1 MKNIYGKYIDE
12 ELWLIKENEWVSSL
26 QNIRESQFAL
36 GNGYLGTRGILEEL
50 PPDCIPG
57 TYLAGIYDRAMARVA
72 YLVNLPNPFNFR
84 FVINGEKLDL
94 TSMNLLKHQRILN
107 LHKGILV
114 RHTEFKNVA
123 GKRFEYQ
130 SMRFVSMS
138 NKNIGVMQIMVAARD
153 CDCTLEIHTGI
164 DTSVANEGML
174 TEGRKTHFNVKDI
187 GQEKNAGFLVVETLE
202 KKHTIVFWSGF
213 YYEINGKKVYAK
225 DNMLE
230 LNLEKGKP
238 VIITKIFHIEHFAG
252 SNNNNSYKEKV
263 FKKFYR
269 SFHTDFNDLL
279 NAHIEAW
286 EKLWDT
292 SDVQIKGTANLQI
305 NLRFNIY
312 HMLICAPGDNGFSS
326 IGARTLSG
334 EGYKGHVFWDSE
346 ILILPFFLYTHPEMA
361 KNMLLYRYM
370 RLDKARE
377 NAKELGYT
385 GAMFPWESAGIGDE
399 QTPDWAKDINGK
411 IVKIY
416 SHKMEHHITAD
427 IAFAVWRYYLA
438 TEDDMFMKQYG
449 CELLFESARFWASRV
464 EYNKRKKQYEIKHV
478 VGPDEFHNEV
488 NNNVYTNFLAKWN
501 LKYGRWI
508 FLWLKKNFPKN
519 CQSLKRKLNLTDKE
533 VSQWRVIAS
542 AMKSPVINKN
552 GVIEQFDGYFKL
564 RKMPIL
570 ETDENGIPVLPLYS
584 GTKALGKTQL
594 IKQAD
599 VLMLMYLFPDVFNK
613 ETKRA
618 NYEYYMP
625 RTVHRSSLSAS
636 VCSIAAC
643 QTGDIFRAY
652 HLFNVALRADIS
664 NLYGNTDEGV
674 HAASLGGTYQA
685 VVFGFGGLCIRGET
699 LCINP
704 KVPKTWNKIL
714 FSFLWKGSI
723 LRFELAHNVVAIKV
737 EFSKKK
743 YVKIRVFNEVH
754 ELERNRQYT
763 FKRKERQRFEFYY

>member
-1 MKNIYGKYIDE
+1 
-12 ELWLIKENEWVSSL
+12 
-26 QNIRESQFAL
+26 
-36 GNGYLGTRGILEEL
+36 
-50 PPDCIPG
+50 
-57 TYLAGIYDRAMARVA
+57 
-72 YLVNLPNPFNFR
+72 
-84 FVINGEKLDL
+84 
-94 TSMNLLKHQRILN
+94 
-107 LHKGILV
+107 
-114 RHTEFKNVA
+114 
-123 GKRFEYQ
+123 
-130 SMRFVSMS
+130 
-138 NKNIGVMQIMVAARD
+138 QIMVASQD
-153 CDCTLEIHTGI
+153 CDCTLEIHTSI
-164 DTSVANEGML
+164 DTSVTNEGML

-238 VIITKIFHIEHFAG
+238 VIITKIFHIENFAG

-292 SDVQIKGTANLQI
+292 SDVQLKGTANLQI

-438 TEDDMFMKQYG
+438 TEDDTFMKQYG
-449 CELLFESARFWASRV
+449 CELLFESARFWA
-464 EYNKRKKQYEIKHV
+464 
-478 VGPDEFHNEV
+478 
-488 NNNVYTNFLAKWN
+488 
-501 LKYGRWI
+501 
-508 FLWLKKNFPKN
+508 
-519 CQSLKRKLNLTDKE
+519 
-533 VSQWRVIAS
+533 
-542 AMKSPVINKN
+542 
-552 GVIEQFDGYFKL
+552 
-564 RKMPIL
+564 
-570 ETDENGIPVLPLYS
+570 
-584 GTKALGKTQL
+584 
-594 IKQAD
+594 
-599 VLMLMYLFPDVFNK
+599 
-613 ETKRA
+613 
-618 NYEYYMP
+618 
-625 RTVHRSSLSAS
+625 
-636 VCSIAAC
+636 
-643 QTGDIFRAY
+643 
-652 HLFNVALRADIS
+652 
-664 NLYGNTDEGV
+664 
-674 HAASLGGTYQA
+674 
-685 VVFGFGGLCIRGET
+685 
-699 LCINP
+699 
-704 KVPKTWNKIL
+704 
-714 FSFLWKGSI
+714 
-723 LRFELAHNVVAIKV
+723 
-737 EFSKKK
+737 
-743 YVKIRVFNEVH
+743 
-754 ELERNRQYT
+754 
-763 FKRKERQRFEFYY
+763 